1 MEGHACCKRKSGKG
15 REDWAAVDTADLGGG
30 GHADLG
36 DKCVIKKA
44 ENLLLLHLL
53 RWGVFGRRRDR
64 WAFPELWASKGGSM
78 GGVAEHST
86 GRQRQSHGY
95 VSHSQAVGENKQVIV
110 PLNRHQGSRPPQEKK
125 PRLEVQ
131 NHCAKRKEK
140 DGGDRNKEGKQRQSE

>member
-1 MEGHACCKRKSGKG
+1 MEAPAHLSSQVLGSLEKLGAQGGQWKAMHAVRERAARG
-15 REDWAAVDTADLGGG
+15 EDWAAVDTADLGGG
-30 GHADLG
+30 GHADLR

-53 RWGVFGRRRDR
+53 GWGVFGRRRDR

-95 VSHSQAVGENKQVIV
+95 VSQSLPGPWRKTNKSLL
-110 PLNRHQGSRPPQEKK
+110 P
-125 PRLEVQ
+125 
-131 NHCAKRKEK
+131 
-140 DGGDRNKEGKQRQSE
+140 

>member
-1 MEGHACCKRKSGKG
+1 MHAVRERVARG
-15 REDWAAVDTADLGGG
+15 EDWAAVDTADLGGG

-53 RWGVFGRRRDR
+53 GWGVFGRRRDR

-78 GGVAEHST
+78 GGMTEHST
-86 GRQRQSHGY
+86 GDRDKAMVTL

-125 PRLEVQ
+125 PGLEVQ

-140 DGGDRNKEGKQRQSE
+140 EGGDRNKGGKQRQSE